1 MKIVCLIPARLES
14 TRLPGKML
22 KNIGDFPVIV
32 QTYLAAKNLN
42 LFDDIWV
49 VTESKEIG
57 KAIENVNGKVFY
69 STKDHNSG
77 SDRIAEAAETIEA
90 DIIVNVQGD
99 TPLIY
104 RESMI
109 KLLDCFRNDSTNQ
122 VDLASLMTK
131 VDVTENVNDS
141 NIVKVIVDTNDFALY
156 FSRSAIPFIRN
167 NDVDINYY
175 KHIGVYVFRKEAL
188 LNFYNTPQTP
198 LEKAELIECLR
209 YLEIGKKIKM
219 VYTDEFTLEI
229 DTENDLLNAITY
241 FKKN

>member
-22 KNIGDFPVIV
+22 KKIGEYPVIV
-32 QTYLAAKNLN
+32 QTYLAAKKLN

-49 VTESKEIG
+49 VTENKEIG
-57 KAIENVNGKVFY
+57 KAIEDLNGKVFY
-69 STKDHNSG
+69 STKPHNSG
-77 SDRIAEAAETIEA
+77 SDRIAEAAEAIEA

-104 RESMI
+104 KESMI
-109 KLLDCFRNDSTNQ
+109 KLLDCFRNNSTIR

-131 VDVTENVNDS
+131 LDETENANDS
-141 NIVKVIVDTNDFALY
+141 NIVKVVVDNNNFALY
-156 FSRSAIPFIRN
+156 FSRSPIPFSKN
-167 NDVDINYY
+167 NEVDINYY

-188 LNFYNTPQTP
+188 LNFYNSPQTP
-198 LEKAELIECLR
+198 LEKVESIECLR

-229 DTENDLLNAITY
+229 DTNKDLVNAITY
-241 FKKN
+241 FKNN

>member
-22 KNIGDFPVIV
+22 KKIGEYPVIV
-32 QTYLAAKNLN
+32 QTYLAAKKLN

-49 VTESKEIG
+49 VTENKEIG
-57 KAIENVNGKVFY
+57 KAIEDLNGKVFY
-69 STKDHNSG
+69 STKPHNSG
-77 SDRIAEAAETIEA
+77 SDRIAEAAEAIEA
-90 DIIVNVQGD
+90 DVIVNVQGD

-104 RESMI
+104 KESMI
-109 KLLDCFRNDSTNQ
+109 KLLDCFRNNSTIR

-131 VDVTENVNDS
+131 LDETENANDS
-141 NIVKVIVDTNDFALY
+141 NIVKVVVDNNDFALY
-156 FSRSAIPFIRN
+156 FSRSPIPFSKN
-167 NDVDINYY
+167 NEVDINYY

-188 LNFYNTPQTP
+188 LNFYNSPQTP
-198 LEKAELIECLR
+198 LEKVESIECLR

-229 DTENDLLNAITY
+229 DTNKDLVNAITY
-241 FKKN
+241 FKNN

>member
-22 KNIGDFPVIV
+22 KKIGEYPVIV
-32 QTYLAAKNLN
+32 QTYLAAKKLN

-49 VTESKEIG
+49 VTENKEIG
-57 KAIENVNGKVFY
+57 KAIEDLNGKVFY
-69 STKDHNSG
+69 STKPHNSG
-77 SDRIAEAAETIEA
+77 SDRIAEAAEAIEA

-104 RESMI
+104 KESMI
-109 KLLDCFRNDSTNQ
+109 KLLDCFRNNSTIR

-131 VDVTENVNDS
+131 LDETENANDS
-141 NIVKVIVDTNDFALY
+141 NIVKVVVDNNDFALY
-156 FSRSAIPFIRN
+156 FSRSPIPFSKN
-167 NDVDINYY
+167 NEVDINYY

-188 LNFYNTPQTP
+188 LNFYNSPQTP
-198 LEKAELIECLR
+198 LEKVESIECLR

-229 DTENDLLNAITY
+229 DTNKDLVNAITY
-241 FKKN
+241 FKNN

>member
-22 KNIGDFPVIV
+22 KKIGEYPVIV
-32 QTYLAAKNLN
+32 QTYLAAKKLN

-49 VTESKEIG
+49 VTENKEIG
-57 KAIENVNGKVFY
+57 KAIEDLNGKVFY
-69 STKDHNSG
+69 STKPHNSG
-77 SDRIAEAAETIEA
+77 SDRIAEAAEAIEA
-90 DIIVNVQGD
+90 DVIVNVQGD

-104 RESMI
+104 KESMI
-109 KLLDCFRNDSTNQ
+109 KLLDCFRNNSTRR

-131 VDVTENVNDS
+131 LDETENANDS
-141 NIVKVIVDTNDFALY
+141 NIVKVVVDNNDFALY
-156 FSRSAIPFIRN
+156 FSRSPIPFSKN
-167 NDVDINYY
+167 NEVDINYY

-188 LNFYNTPQTP
+188 LNFYNSPQTP
-198 LEKAELIECLR
+198 LEKVESIECLR

-229 DTENDLLNAITY
+229 DTNKDLVNAITY
-241 FKKN
+241 FKNN